1 MNNATATKT
10 INWDRLAKRSGYN
23 TIKITLEDGTPDG
36 TMQWNYQRGD
46 HTDCWIVT
54 RHDNED
60 NQVGEGNYM
69 AWNRSELQSILKEM
83 GTQTILELDPFHSSR
98 VLPVFSYTLIIKSD
112 HLGRANK
119 FIGPF
124 ETFKDA
130 QEARKELESED
141 RATSGLTRH
150 HTINIVAVEHPTN
163 KH

>member
-1 MNNATATKT
+1 MNNAPKQYTNENGWCVNTIRIGQRW

-69 AWNRSELQSILKEM
+69 AWNRSELPNILKEM
-83 GTQTILELDPFHSSR
+83 GTQTILELDP
-98 VLPVFSYTLIIKSD
+98 D
-112 HLGRANK
+112 HLFWQR
-119 FIGPF
+119 
-124 ETFKDA
+124 
-130 QEARKELESED
+130 QR
-141 RATSGLTRH
+141 
-150 HTINIVAVEHPTN
+150 
-163 KH
+163 